1 MDRVRA
7 RKWCGAVGALSCAVL
22 LSGCATIPRRT
33 AEPASPSAIAQ
44 SEDDDW
50 SRLTAQLRS
59 DLSRYNSRVVVRA
72 EALAPTVGSTSAR
85 DQEFADRARALFAP
99 LSMMALRMPV
109 VGVRPRDLSDSWHD
123 PRDGGKRWHKGID
136 IFARKGTE
144 VIAVTDG
151 IVSFIG
157 DEKLGGHCVWL
168 TAENGTAFYYAH
180 LDRWAPGLFEGM
192 DVKAGD
198 LLGFVGNTG
207 NAIHTPSHLHFGI
220 DRDDHM
226 VNPFPVLLHASISD
240 RAHRHI
246 DLGGGFGTR

>member
-1 MDRVRA
+1 MVRA
-7 RKWCGAVGALSCAVL
+7 RRWCGAVGALSCVVI
-22 LSGCATIPRRT
+22 LSSCVTFPVRT
-33 AEPASPSAIAQ
+33 AQPASTSAASQ

-50 SRLTAQLRS
+50 SQLTAQLRT
-59 DLSRYNSRVVVRA
+59 DLSRYNSRVVVRSSTMA
-72 EALAPTVGSTSAR
+72 PALDSTKAR
-85 DQEFADRARALFAP
+85 DQEFADRAKALFAP

-123 PRDGGKRWHKGID
+123 SRDGGKRWHKGID

-192 DVKAGD
+192 EVQSGD

-220 DRDDHM
+220 DRDDQM
-226 VNPFPVLLHASISD
+226 VDPFPVLLHASITD